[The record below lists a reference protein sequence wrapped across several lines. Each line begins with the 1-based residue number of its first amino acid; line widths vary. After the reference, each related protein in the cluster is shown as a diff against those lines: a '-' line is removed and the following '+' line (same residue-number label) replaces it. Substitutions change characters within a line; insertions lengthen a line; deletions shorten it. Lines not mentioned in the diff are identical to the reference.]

1 MENLIHKYDEDL
13 SFINNS
19 PELSLM
25 KLNRIQ
31 NDLIDLKANLIHYRS
46 NNKHTGVNN
55 QLNSLQFKLDKL
67 KYENSIIPKE
77 DPSDDDKDSSYI
89 ENMDHSST
97 DEETN
102 ITSLRKRLLNNDS
115 LYLKEEQL
123 NTYHENFQSELIN
136 DLTNLAQDLKSGAY
150 NLSKKIFDDSTVLDR
165 AGENFETNST
175 LLNNVSLNL
184 NNYVTNKSGGK
195 ISLWFLLKVIV
206 GMSLTFLLMVLLI
219 KILPSM

>member
-31 NDLIDLKANLIHYRS
+31 NDLIDLKAHLIHYRS
-46 NNKHTGVNN
+46 NNKYTGVNN
-55 QLNSLQFKLDKL
+55 QLNNLQFKLDRL
-67 KYENSIIPKE
+67 KYKNRIIPKE
-77 DPSDDDKDSSYI
+77 DTSDDNKDNSYI
-89 ENMDHSST
+89 EKIDPSSA

-136 DLTNLAQDLKSGAY
+136 DLSNLAQDLKSGAY

-165 AGENFETNST
+165 ASENFETNST

-184 NNYVTNKSGGK
+184 NSYVSNKSGGK

-206 GMSLTFLLMVLLI
+206 GMSVTFLLMVLLI

>member
-46 NNKHTGVNN
+46 NNKYTGVNN
-55 QLNSLQFKLDKL
+55 QLNNLQFKLDRL
-67 KYENSIIPKE
+67 KYKNSIIPKE
-77 DPSDDDKDSSYI
+77 DTSDDNKDNSYI
-89 ENMDHSST
+89 EKIDPSSA

-136 DLTNLAQDLKSGAY
+136 DLSNLAQDLKSGAY

-165 AGENFETNST
+165 ASENFETNST

-184 NNYVTNKSGGK
+184 NSYITNKSGGK

-206 GMSLTFLLMVLLI
+206 GMSVTFLLMVLLI